1 MGEITVFPQARKAQL
16 VIETLGDEVLTYDLD
31 ADVASCLNDTARRV
45 WLCCDGKNSVE
56 EIAATMARDL
66 KVADAT
72 ALVWYALAELS
83 ARNLLQEKIT
93 PPTKFVFLSRRDFLR
108 RVGWVGAA
116 GLIPNILSIGA
127 PSVNQGGTCL
137 GVDGFCGTNSALCC
151 PPLCCKR
158 TGAGANTCQAVG
170 SGACF

>member
-1 MGEITVFPQARKAQL
+1 MGEKAVFPQARKAQL
-16 VIETLGDEVLTYDLD
+16 VIETLGDELLTYDLD
-31 ADVASCLNDTARRV
+31 TDVASCLNDTARRV

-108 RVGWVGAA
+108 RVGWIGAA

-127 PSVNQGGTCL
+127 PSVNQGGTCIA
-137 GVDGFCGTNSALCC
+137 NSQPCTASSQCC
-151 PPLCCKR
+151 SNCCR
-158 TGAGANTCQAVG
+158 EVG
-170 SGACF
+170 GELQCKPGGGGCI